1 MFHEKMRYLYVGVD
15 SHKDTHYAVIVD
27 CFCQKLG
34 EIEFRNAPSAFQP
47 FLVKITKYLTPE
59 MTFLFGFEDVSEY
72 GLALLK
78 FLSQLGYKVKHVN
91 SSLVATERQS
101 LNALHKTD
109 SFDAECAS
117 RVLVSKFNILPNA
130 QPNDN
135 YTTLNLLVTKRNHI
149 VKSSTNVKL
158 ELQRLISKNYPSY
171 KTFFSEI
178 DLVSSLNFFEKYP
191 SPSMLETANVE
202 EIMNVFYPTMAEK
215 SKKANYILN
224 TYKLDGDT
232 KTSYQNTSD
241 FIITSLVRQMRFL
254 QKEAKMIES
263 EISKVLE
270 TIPQKLQSIK
280 GISTI
285 LAASLLAEIGD
296 ISRFNSP
303 SKLARYSGV
312 SPVTY
317 SSGKSMIQFANERG
331 NRRLNSIFFLVA
343 MTLCNV
349 TGRHQKLMNSVFFKY
364 YHKKISEGKTK
375 KQAIKCVQRR
385 LVNIIWNMLKNNTE
399 YVNPE
404 SESAPKREPK
414 ESKKLKRDV
423 GNANAKKV

>member
-1 MFHEKMRYLYVGVD
+1 MYHEKMRYLYVGVD
-15 SHKDTHYAVIVD
+15 SHKDTHYAVILD

-47 FLVKITKYLTPE
+47 FVEKVKKYLTSE
-59 MTFLFGFEDVSEY
+59 MTLLFGFEDISEY

-78 FLSQLGYKVKHVN
+78 FLIQQGYTVKHVN

-101 LNALHKTD
+101 VNTLHKTD
-109 SFDAECAS
+109 SFDAECAG
-117 RVLVSKFNILPNA
+117 RVLVSKFDILPNVA
-130 QPNDN
+130 PKDN
-135 YTTLNLLVTKRNHI
+135 YTTLNLLVTKRNYI
-149 VKSSTNVKL
+149 VKNSTNVKL

-191 SPSMLETANVE
+191 SPSMLENTTVE
-202 EIMNVFYPTMAEK
+202 DIVNVFSPSMAEK
-215 SKKANYILN
+215 VKKASFILN
-224 TYKLDGDT
+224 TFKLDGDT

-241 FIITSLVRQMRFL
+241 FIITSLIRQMRFL
-254 QKEAKMIES
+254 QKEAKMIEF

-280 GISTI
+280 GINTI
-285 LAASLLAEIGD
+285 QAASLLAEIGD
-296 ISRFNSP
+296 ISRFKSP
-303 SKLARYSGV
+303 SKLARYAGV

-331 NRRLNSIFFLVA
+331 NRHLNSIFFLIS

-349 TGRHQKLMNSVFFKY
+349 TGRHQKLMNAVFYKY

-385 LVNIIWNMLKNNTE
+385 LVNIIWNMLKHNTE
-399 YVNPE
+399 YINPE
-404 SESAPKREPK
+404 TEVAPQKELMESNK
-414 ESKKLKRDV
+414 
-423 GNANAKKV
+423 AKKKSLKIKP

>member
-1 MFHEKMRYLYVGVD
+1 MYHEKMRYLYVGVD
-15 SHKDTHYAVIVD
+15 SHKDTHYAVVLD

-47 FLVKITKYLTPE
+47 FLENIKKYLTSE
-59 MTFLFGFEDVSEY
+59 MTFLFGFEDISEY

-78 FLSQLGYKVKHVN
+78 FLIQQGYTVKHVN

-101 LNALHKTD
+101 VNTLHKTD

-117 RVLVSKFNILPNA
+117 RVLVSKFNSLPDVA
-130 QPNDN
+130 PNDN
-135 YTTLNLLVTKRNHI
+135 YTTLNLLVTKRNYI
-149 VKSSTNVKL
+149 VKNSTNVKL

-191 SPSMLETANVE
+191 SPSLLENATLEDIV
-202 EIMNVFYPTMAEK
+202 NVFSPSMAEK
-215 SKKANYILN
+215 AKKATFILN
-224 TYKLDGDT
+224 TFKLDGDT

-241 FIITSLVRQMRFL
+241 FIITSLIRQMRFL

-280 GISTI
+280 GINTI
-285 LAASLLAEIGD
+285 QTASLLAEIGD
-296 ISRFNSP
+296 ISRFKSP
-303 SKLARYSGV
+303 SKLARYAGV

-331 NRRLNSIFFLVA
+331 NRHLNSIFFLIS

-349 TGRHQKLMNSVFFKY
+349 TGRHQKLMNSVFYKY

-385 LVNIIWNMLKNNTE
+385 LVNIIWNMLKHNTE
-399 YVNPE
+399 YINPE
-404 SESAPKREPK
+404 AEYAPK
-414 ESKKLKRDV
+414 KKNATKKR
-423 GNANAKKV
+423 NSNH